1 MMDNDF
7 KRIILNK
14 LYDIK
19 DEAAY
24 KGHIIVLILLF
35 IIFFQS
41 CSILVRVNTIDDKL
55 DALSKIE
62 CVEKGDLK

>member
-1 MMDNDF
+1 MDNDF

>member
-41 CSILVRVNTIDDKL
+41 CDISVRVNTIDDKL